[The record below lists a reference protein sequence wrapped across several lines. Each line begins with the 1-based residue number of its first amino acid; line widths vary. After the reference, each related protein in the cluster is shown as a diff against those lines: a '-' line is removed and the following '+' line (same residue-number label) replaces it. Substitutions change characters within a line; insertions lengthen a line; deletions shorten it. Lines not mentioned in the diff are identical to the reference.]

1 MEEKGFFGGNPE
13 GTCSFFWLE
22 LGLEEER
29 KGGGEDARESSL
41 SLGLEER
48 PDFRMGEV
56 LRSSSSEDQE
66 ADMGSLSGEFWGRE
80 EAVDAGASSPT
91 VKLLSGWLYMLLVSC
106 TSAIAEGKDCILSY
120 CV

>member
-1 MEEKGFFGGNPE
+1 MEENGFFGGDPE
-13 GTCSFFWLE
+13 GTCFFFWLGLG

-48 PDFRMGEV
+48 PRLRMGEV

-66 ADMGSLSGEFWGRE
+66 ADMGSLSGE
-80 EAVDAGASSPT
+80 
-91 VKLLSGWLYMLLVSC
+91 
-106 TSAIAEGKDCILSY
+106 
-120 CV
+120 

>member
-1 MEEKGFFGGNPE
+1 VEEKGFFGGNPE
-13 GTCSFFWLE
+13 GTCSFFWFGF
-22 LGLEEER
+22 GLEEER

-66 ADMGSLSGEFWGRE
+66 ADMGSLSGEMQGGE
-80 EAVDAGASSPT
+80 EVIDAAASPPT
-91 VKLLSGWLYMLLVSC
+91 VSWLSG
-106 TSAIAEGKDCILSY
+106 
-120 CV
+120 

>member
-1 MEEKGFFGGNPE
+1 VEEKGFPGGNPE
-13 GTCSFFWLE
+13 GTCSFFWLG

-48 PDFRMGEV
+48 PGFRMGEV

-66 ADMGSLSGEFWGRE
+66 ADMGSLSGKMRGGE
-80 EAVDAGASSPT
+80 EVIDAAASSPT
-91 VKLLSGWLYMLLVSC
+91 VTLSSG
-106 TSAIAEGKDCILSY
+106 
-120 CV
+120 